1 MKTLNNLRYLL
12 FCLIILGYFA
22 NFAQNEYGLTLISV
36 GLLLIGFSWIGN
48 IALMGKEM
56 WKIKKVKWM
65 LLLTLIFLT
74 ISATFTLLLL
84 NGFQVYVTMIP
95 FGIGGVCIF
104 YPALLIQLI
113 VVARINQRKN
123 PSLGKLSVLQ
133 FFLFHL
139 FFSGLLAKQL
149 YYPGG
154 NELIIIS
161 SLFLILIFIS
171 RIAGTIRNNPGD
183 WRRRLF
189 LLALY
194 FNLTLG
200 VAAGIVVLFHW
211 PGLIYFTLL
220 AILAAFVALMTW
232 VFRDKHASN
241 QVYFPEKV
249 KPLMMFFSIYITFM
263 SLIVMLTNLHILP
276 GFYSLK
282 DPIVLKQLQ
291 EQLPGPERDSR
302 LKKYEDNYNKFIS
315 ERKFAEL
322 ENDHNNR

>member
-1 MKTLNNLRYLL
+1 
-12 FCLIILGYFA
+12 
-22 NFAQNEYGLTLISV
+22 V

-56 WKIKKVKWM
+56 WRIKKVKWM
-65 LLLTLIFLT
+65 LILTLTFLA
-74 ISATFTLLLL
+74 ISAICLSLL
-84 NGFQVYVTMIP
+84 NVSKISNVNLLIINNINLITGIV
-95 FGIGGVCIF
+95 GIGGVFIL

-123 PSLGKLSVLQ
+123 PSLGKFSVLQ
-133 FFLFHL
+133 FFLFYL
-139 FFSGLLAKQL
+139 FFSGLFAKQL

-194 FNLTLG
+194 FNVTTG
-200 VAAGIVVLFHW
+200 VAAGIVALFHW

-263 SLIVMLTNLHILP
+263 SLIVMLTNLQILP
-276 GFYSLK
+276 SFYSLN
-282 DPIVLKQLQ
+282 DPIVLKNLK
-291 EQLPGPERDSR
+291 EQQKSPETVSR
-302 LKKYEDNYNKFIS
+302 IKAYEENYSKFIMN
-315 ERKFAEL
+315 RQMAE
-322 ENDHNNR
+322 N